1 MAASAKVGAAE
12 IPQVSEAILQAGV
25 AAKGAGLSFEETN
38 AAIQGLAVG
47 DKVGSE
53 AGVAM
58 AFFWVVVIRG
68 GRNPFVVESIC
79 N

>member
-1 MAASAKVGAAE
+1 MASESGRFINVLAASAKAGAAE

-47 DKVGSE
+47 GKVGSE
-53 AGVAM
+53 AGVALRN
-58 AFFWVVVIRG
+58 VIG
-68 GRNPFVVESIC
+68 KLITII
-79 N
+79 